1 MKLILA
7 IVNND
12 DGPMIT
18 AQLNKKGVYTTK
30 IASTGGFLSAGNMTF
45 ISGVEDEKVEEVIE
59 IIKAYSRKRTQPVP
73 NPNLDMHAG
82 HIGGT
87 AMAPAEVIVGGGT
100 IFVLNVESFTRV

>member
-1 MKLILA
+1 MKLIMA

-18 AQLNKKGVYTTK
+18 AQLNKKGIYTTK

-45 ISGVEDEKVEEVIE
+45 ISGVEDEKVDEVISV
-59 IIKAYSRKRTQPVP
+59 IKDYSRNRTQPVP
-73 NPNLDMHAG
+73 TVNMSAG
-82 HIGGT
+82 QVAGSFDN
-87 AMAPAEVIVGGGT
+87 PAEVLVGGAT

>member
-1 MKLILA
+1 MKLIMA

-45 ISGVEDEKVEEVIE
+45 ISGVEDEKVDEVIE

-73 NPNLDMHAG
+73 NLDVTSLGA
-82 HIGGT
+82 
-87 AMAPAEVIVGGGT
+87 AVAPAEVLVGGGT

>member
-1 MKLILA
+1 MKLIMA

-45 ISGVEDEKVEEVIE
+45 ISGVEDERVDEVIE
-59 IIKAYSRKRTQPVP
+59 VIKAYSRKRTQPVP
-73 NPNLDMHAG
+73 NLDVPAG
-82 HIGGT
+82 QVGSS
-87 AMAPAEVIVGGGT
+87 AMSPAQVLVGGGT

>member
-45 ISGVEDEKVEEVIE
+45 ISGVEDEKVDEVIE

-73 NPNLDMHAG
+73 AYDVPIGQIAGGGVNPAQVL
-82 HIGGT
+82 
-87 AMAPAEVIVGGGT
+87 VGGGT

>member
-1 MKLILA
+1 MKLIMA

-45 ISGVEDEKVEEVIE
+45 ISGVEDDKVDEVIDV
-59 IIKAYSRKRTQPVP
+59 IKAYSRKRTQPVP
-73 NPNLDMHAG
+73 NLDVPTG
-82 HIGGT
+82 QIGT
-87 AMAPAEVIVGGGT
+87 MNPAQVLVGGGT